1 MRINFENSESK
12 EIYKVGNII
21 KSTGRFLY
29 LVVENCEGGYSVV
42 NLTDDI
48 VSKSYE
54 TLGELANAWGDI
66 DDEVVNAQIVV
77 S

>member
-1 MRINFENSESK
+1 MRINFENDELK
-12 EIYKVGNII
+12 EIYKVGNVI
-21 KSTGRFLY
+21 KSIERLLY

-42 NLTDDI
+42 CLTDNT

-54 TLGELANAWGDI
+54 TLEDLASVWGGI
-66 DDEVVNAQIVV
+66 DDKVVNAQIVV

>member
-1 MRINFENSESK
+1 MRINFENDESK
-12 EIYKVGNII
+12 EIYKVGNVI
-21 KSTGRFLY
+21 KSIGRFLY

-42 NLTDDI
+42 CLTDNT

-54 TLGELANAWGDI
+54 TLEDLASAWGGI